1 VITPYIFELDTGHF
15 KLLYDIIPKINIP
28 YIATYIN
35 HWPYILWVVR
45 PGEQTP
51 S

>member
-1 VITPYIFELDTGHF
+1 VITPYVFELDTGHF
-15 KLLYDIIPKINIP
+15 KLFSDIIPKINITNT
-28 YIATYIN
+28 ATYIN
-35 HWPYILWVVR
+35 HWPYILWVDR